1 MKIIKSVVI
10 IGPAFPLRGGG
21 LSTFN
26 ERLAREFNHQGYETQ
41 LYTFSLQYPSFL
53 FPGTSQYSTDVAPKD
68 LDIKVCINSINP
80 FNWIKIGLK
89 LYREK
94 PDLIIV
100 RFWIPFLAPCLGTI
114 LKIAKKNK
122 HTKVMSIVDNMI
134 PHEKRMGDQL
144 LTKYFVKTV
153 DGFIAMS
160 EKVKT
165 DIKTFSHKPVS
176 ISPHPIFNHFGDP
189 ITKTEARVKLGL
201 PQDEKIILFF
211 GYIRK
216 YKGLDLIIQAM
227 ADETIKKL
235 GIQLMVVGEFYEDAS
250 GYHDLVNALGL
261 QDQIKFYSNYIPDG
275 EVKNYVCSADF
286 IIQPYK
292 NATQSG
298 VTPLA
303 YHFEK
308 PMLVTNVGGLA
319 DTVPNLKT
327 GIVVEPTTEAI
338 AKGIKTLYEMGENH
352 FILNIIEEK
361 KKYSWSQMTEK
372 FLALYQQL

>member
-1 MKIIKSVVI
+1 MVNKLVI
-10 IGPAFPLRGGG
+10 IGPAWPLRGG
-21 LSTFN
+21 LSAFD
-26 ERLAREFNHQGYETQ
+26 EKLATQ
-41 LYTFSLQYPSFL
+41 FTEKGIQTRIDTFSLQYPSIL
-53 FPGTSQYSTDVAPKD
+53 FPGKSQYTTDPKPNNVN
-68 LDIKVCINSINP
+68 IEVCINSINP

-89 LYREK
+89 LHREK
-94 PDLIIV
+94 PDLVIV

-122 HTKVMSIVDNMI
+122 HTKVISIVDNMI
-134 PHEKRMGDQL
+134 PHEKRIGDRL
-144 LTKYFVKTV
+144 LTNYFVKTV

-160 EKVKT
+160 EKVKN

-189 ITKTEARVKLGL
+189 ITKLEARLQLGL
-201 PQDEKIILFF
+201 PKEDKIILFF

-216 YKGLDLIIQAM
+216 YKGLDLLIHAM
-227 ADETIKKL
+227 ANEAIKKL
-235 GIQLMVVGEFYEDAS
+235 GIQLMIVGEFYEDAS
-250 GYHDLVNALGL
+250 AYHDLVSSLGL

-303 YHFEK
+303 YHFQK

-327 GIVVEPTTEAI
+327 GIVVAPTTEAI
-338 AKGIKTLYEMGENH
+338 AKGIETLYELGENN
-352 FILNIIEEK
+352 FIANIKEEK
-361 KKYSWSQMTEK
+361 KKYSWAQMTEK

>member
-1 MKIIKSVVI
+1 MVNKLVI
-10 IGPAFPLRGGG
+10 IGPAWPLRGG
-21 LSTFN
+21 LSAFD
-26 ERLAREFNHQGYETQ
+26 EKLATQ
-41 LYTFSLQYPSFL
+41 FTEKGIQTKIDTFSLQYPNIL
-53 FPGTSQYSTDVAPKD
+53 FPGKSQYTTDPKPKD
-68 LDIKVCINSINP
+68 VNISVCINSINP
-80 FNWIKIGLK
+80 LNWIKIGLQ

-114 LKIAKKNK
+114 LKIAKKNN
-122 HTKVMSIVDNMI
+122 HTKVISIVDNMI
-134 PHEKRMGDQL
+134 PHEKRMGDRL
-144 LTKYFVKTV
+144 LTQYFVKTV

-160 EKVKT
+160 EKVKN

-189 ITKTEARVKLGL
+189 ITKMEARTQLGL
-201 PQDEKIILFF
+201 SQEKKIILFF

-216 YKGLDLIIQAM
+216 YKGLDLLIQAM
-227 ADETIKKL
+227 SSESIKKL
-235 GIQLMVVGEFYEDAS
+235 DIQLMIVGEFYEDART
-250 GYHDLVNALGL
+250 YHDLVISLGL
-261 QDQIKFYSNYIPDG
+261 QNQISFYSNYIPDG

-327 GIVVEPTTEAI
+327 GIVVEPTTNAI
-338 AKGIKTLYEMGENH
+338 VKGIETLYELGENH
-352 FILNIIEEK
+352 FIPNIIEEK
-361 KKYSWSQMTEK
+361 KKYSWAQMTEK

>member
-1 MKIIKSVVI
+1 MVNKLVI
-10 IGPAFPLRGGG
+10 IGPAWPLRGG
-21 LSTFN
+21 LSAFD
-26 ERLAREFNHQGYETQ
+26 EKLATQ
-41 LYTFSLQYPSFL
+41 FTEKGIQTRIDTFSLQYPSFL
-53 FPGTSQYSTDVAPKD
+53 FPGKSQYTTDPKPINVNID
-68 LDIKVCINSINP
+68 VCINSINP

-122 HTKVMSIVDNMI
+122 HTKVISIIDNMI
-134 PHEKRMGDQL
+134 PHEKRMGDRL

-160 EKVKT
+160 EKVKN

-189 ITKTEARVKLGL
+189 ITKMEARTQLGL
-201 PQDEKIILFF
+201 PQQDKIILFF

-216 YKGLDLIIQAM
+216 YKGLDLLIQAM
-227 ADETIKKL
+227 ANETIKNL
-235 GIQLMVVGEFYEDAS
+235 GIQLIIVGEFYEDAS
-250 GYHDLVNALGL
+250 TYHDLINALGL
-261 QDQIKFYSNYIPDG
+261 QNRISFYSNYIPDG

-319 DTVPNLKT
+319 DTVPHLKT
-327 GIVVEPTTEAI
+327 GIVVAPTAEEI
-338 AKGIKTLYEMGENH
+338 AKGIETLYELGEKH
-352 FILNIIEEK
+352 FIPNIIEEK

-372 FLALYQQL
+372 FLALYQKL

>member
-1 MKIIKSVVI
+1 MVNKLVI
-10 IGPAFPLRGGG
+10 IGPAWPLRGG
-21 LSTFN
+21 LSAFD
-26 ERLAREFNHQGYETQ
+26 EKLATQ
-41 LYTFSLQYPSFL
+41 FTEKGIQTRIDTFSLQYPSIL
-53 FPGTSQYSTDVAPKD
+53 FPGKSQYTTDPKPNNVN
-68 LDIKVCINSINP
+68 IEVCINSINP

-89 LYREK
+89 LHREK

-122 HTKVMSIVDNMI
+122 HTKVISIVDNMI
-134 PHEKRMGDQL
+134 PHEKRIGDRL
-144 LTKYFVKTV
+144 LTNYFVKTV

-160 EKVKT
+160 EKVKN

-189 ITKTEARVKLGL
+189 ITKLEARLQLGL
-201 PQDEKIILFF
+201 PKEDKIILFF

-216 YKGLDLIIQAM
+216 YKGLDLLIHAM
-227 ADETIKKL
+227 ANEAIKKL
-235 GIQLMVVGEFYEDAS
+235 GIQLMIVGEFYEDAS
-250 GYHDLVNALGL
+250 AYHDLVSSLGL

-286 IIQPYK
+286 IIQPYR

-327 GIVVEPTTEAI
+327 GIVVAPTTEAI
-338 AKGIKTLYEMGENH
+338 AKGIETLYELGENN
-352 FILNIIEEK
+352 FIPNIIEEK
-361 KKYSWSQMTEK
+361 KKYSWAQMTEK

>member
-1 MKIIKSVVI
+1 MVNKLVI
-10 IGPAFPLRGGG
+10 IGPAWPLRGG
-21 LSTFN
+21 LSAFD
-26 ERLAREFNHQGYETQ
+26 EKLATQ
-41 LYTFSLQYPSFL
+41 FTEKGIQTRIDTFSLQYPSFL
-53 FPGTSQYSTDVAPKD
+53 FPGKSQFTTDPKPNNVNID
-68 LDIKVCINSINP
+68 VCINSINP

-122 HTKVMSIVDNMI
+122 HTKVISIIDNMI
-134 PHEKRMGDQL
+134 PHEKRMGDRL

-160 EKVKT
+160 EKVKN

-189 ITKTEARVKLGL
+189 ITKMEARTQLGL
-201 PQDEKIILFF
+201 PQQDKIILFF

-216 YKGLDLIIQAM
+216 YKGLDLLIQAM
-227 ADETIKKL
+227 ANETIKNL
-235 GIQLMVVGEFYEDAS
+235 GIQLIIVGEFYEDAS
-250 GYHDLVNALGL
+250 TYHDLVNALGL
-261 QDQIKFYSNYIPDG
+261 QNRISFYSNYIPDG

-319 DTVPNLKT
+319 DTVPHLKT
-327 GIVVEPTTEAI
+327 GIVVAPTAEEI
-338 AKGIKTLYEMGENH
+338 AKGIETLYELGEKH
-352 FILNIIEEK
+352 FIPNIIEEK

-372 FLALYQQL
+372 FLALYQKL

>member
-1 MKIIKSVVI
+1 MVNKLVI
-10 IGPAFPLRGGG
+10 IGPAWPLRGG
-21 LSTFN
+21 LSAFD
-26 ERLAREFNHQGYETQ
+26 EKLATQ
-41 LYTFSLQYPSFL
+41 FTEKGIQTRIDTFSLQYPSIL
-53 FPGTSQYSTDVAPKD
+53 FPGKSQYTTDPKPNNVN
-68 LDIKVCINSINP
+68 IEVCINSINP

-89 LYREK
+89 LHREK

-122 HTKVMSIVDNMI
+122 HTKVISIVDNMI
-134 PHEKRMGDQL
+134 PHEKRIGDRL
-144 LTKYFVKTV
+144 LTNYFVKTV

-160 EKVKT
+160 EKVKN

-189 ITKTEARVKLGL
+189 ITKLEARLQLGL
-201 PQDEKIILFF
+201 PKEDKIILFF

-216 YKGLDLIIQAM
+216 YKGLDLLIHAM
-227 ADETIKKL
+227 ANEAIKKL
-235 GIQLMVVGEFYEDAS
+235 GIQLMIVGEFYEDAS
-250 GYHDLVNALGL
+250 AYHDLVSSLGL
-261 QDQIKFYSNYIPDG
+261 QDQIKFYSNYIQDG

-286 IIQPYK
+286 IIQPYR

-327 GIVVEPTTEAI
+327 GIVVATTTEAI
-338 AKGIKTLYEMGENH
+338 AKGIETLYELGENH
-352 FILNIIEEK
+352 FIANIKEEK
-361 KKYSWSQMTEK
+361 KKYSWAQMTEK

>member
-1 MKIIKSVVI
+1 MVNKLVI
-10 IGPAFPLRGGG
+10 IGPAWPLRGG
-21 LSTFN
+21 LSAFD
-26 ERLAREFNHQGYETQ
+26 EKLATQ
-41 LYTFSLQYPSFL
+41 FTEKGIQTRIDTFSLQYPSIL
-53 FPGTSQYSTDVAPKD
+53 FPGKSQYTTDPKPNNVN
-68 LDIKVCINSINP
+68 INVCINSINP

-122 HTKVMSIVDNMI
+122 HTKVISIVDNMI

-201 PQDEKIILFF
+201 PQEEKIILFF

-216 YKGLDLIIQAM
+216 YKGLDLLIQAM

-327 GIVVEPTTEAI
+327 GIVVEPTSEAI

>member
-1 MKIIKSVVI
+1 MVNKLVI
-10 IGPAFPLRGGG
+10 IGPAWPLRGG
-21 LSTFN
+21 LSAFD
-26 ERLAREFNHQGYETQ
+26 EKLANQFTEKGIQTKID
-41 LYTFSLQYPSFL
+41 TFSLQYPNIL
-53 FPGTSQYSTDVAPKD
+53 FPGKSQYTTDPKPKD
-68 LDIKVCINSINP
+68 VNISVCINSINP
-80 FNWIKIGLK
+80 LNWIKIGLQ

-100 RFWIPFLAPCLGTI
+100 RYWIPFLAPCLGTI
-114 LKIAKKNK
+114 LKIAKKNN
-122 HTKVMSIVDNMI
+122 HTKVISIVDNMI
-134 PHEKRMGDQL
+134 PHEKRMGDRL
-144 LTKYFVKTV
+144 LTQYFVKTV

-160 EKVKT
+160 EKVKN

-189 ITKTEARVKLGL
+189 ITKMEARTQLGL
-201 PQDEKIILFF
+201 SQEKKIILFF

-216 YKGLDLIIQAM
+216 YKGLDLLIQAM
-227 ADETIKKL
+227 SSESIKKL
-235 GIQLMVVGEFYEDAS
+235 NIQLMIVGEFYEDART
-250 GYHDLVNALGL
+250 YHDLVISLGL
-261 QDQIKFYSNYIPDG
+261 QNQISFYSNYIPDG

-327 GIVVEPTTEAI
+327 GIVVEPTTNAI
-338 AKGIKTLYEMGENH
+338 VKGIETLYELGENH
-352 FILNIIEEK
+352 FIPNIIEEK
-361 KKYSWSQMTEK
+361 KKYSWAQMTEK

>member
-1 MKIIKSVVI
+1 MVNKLVI
-10 IGPAFPLRGGG
+10 IGPAWPLRGG
-21 LSTFN
+21 LSAFD
-26 ERLAREFNHQGYETQ
+26 EKLATQ
-41 LYTFSLQYPSFL
+41 FTEKGIQTRIDTFSLQYPSIL
-53 FPGTSQYSTDVAPKD
+53 FPGKSQYTTDPKPNNVN
-68 LDIKVCINSINP
+68 IEVCINSINP

-89 LYREK
+89 LLREK

-122 HTKVMSIVDNMI
+122 HTKVISIVDNMI
-134 PHEKRMGDQL
+134 PHEKRIGDRL
-144 LTKYFVKTV
+144 LTNYFVKTV

-160 EKVKT
+160 EKVKN

-189 ITKTEARVKLGL
+189 ITKLEARLQLGL
-201 PQDEKIILFF
+201 PKEDKIILFF

-216 YKGLDLIIQAM
+216 YKGLDLLIHAM
-227 ADETIKKL
+227 ANEAIKKL
-235 GIQLMVVGEFYEDAS
+235 GIQLMIVGEFYEDAS
-250 GYHDLVNALGL
+250 AYHDLVSSLGL
-261 QDQIKFYSNYIPDG
+261 QDQIKFYSNYIQDG

-286 IIQPYK
+286 IIQPYR

-327 GIVVEPTTEAI
+327 GIVVAPTTEAI
-338 AKGIKTLYEMGENH
+338 AKGIETLYELGETN
-352 FILNIIEEK
+352 FIPNIIEEK
-361 KKYSWSQMTEK
+361 KKYSWAQMTEK

>member
-1 MKIIKSVVI
+1 MVNKLVI
-10 IGPAFPLRGGG
+10 IGPAWPLRGG
-21 LSTFN
+21 LSAFD
-26 ERLAREFNHQGYETQ
+26 EKLATQ
-41 LYTFSLQYPSFL
+41 FTEKGIQTRIDTFSLQYPSIL
-53 FPGTSQYSTDVAPKD
+53 FPGKSQYTTDPKPNNVN
-68 LDIKVCINSINP
+68 IEVCINSINP

-89 LYREK
+89 LHREK

-122 HTKVMSIVDNMI
+122 HTKVISIVDNMI
-134 PHEKRMGDQL
+134 PHEKRIGDRL
-144 LTKYFVKTV
+144 LTNYFVKTV

-160 EKVKT
+160 EKVKN

-189 ITKTEARVKLGL
+189 ITKLEARLQLGL
-201 PQDEKIILFF
+201 PKEDKIILFF

-216 YKGLDLIIQAM
+216 YKGLDLLIHAM
-227 ADETIKKL
+227 ANEAIKKL
-235 GIQLMVVGEFYEDAS
+235 GIQLMIVGEFYEDAS
-250 GYHDLVNALGL
+250 AYHDLVSSLGL

-286 IIQPYK
+286 IIQPYR

-327 GIVVEPTTEAI
+327 GIVVATTTEAI
-338 AKGIKTLYEMGENH
+338 AKGIETLYELGENH
-352 FILNIIEEK
+352 FIANIKEEK
-361 KKYSWSQMTEK
+361 KKYSWAQMTEK

>member
-1 MKIIKSVVI
+1 MVNKLVI
-10 IGPAFPLRGGG
+10 IGPAWPLRGG
-21 LSTFN
+21 LSAFD
-26 ERLAREFNHQGYETQ
+26 EKLATQ
-41 LYTFSLQYPSFL
+41 FTEKGIQTKIDTFSLQYPNIL
-53 FPGTSQYSTDVAPKD
+53 FPGKSQYTTDPKPKD
-68 LDIKVCINSINP
+68 VNISVCINSINP
-80 FNWIKIGLK
+80 LNWIKIGLK

-100 RFWIPFLAPCLGTI
+100 RYWIPFLAPCLGTI
-114 LKIAKKNK
+114 LKIAKKNN
-122 HTKVMSIVDNMI
+122 HTKVISIVDNMI
-134 PHEKRMGDQL
+134 PHEKRMGDRL
-144 LTKYFVKTV
+144 LTQYFVKTV

-160 EKVKT
+160 EKVKN

-189 ITKTEARVKLGL
+189 ITKMEARTQLGL
-201 PQDEKIILFF
+201 SQEKKIILFF

-216 YKGLDLIIQAM
+216 YKGLDLLIQAM
-227 ADETIKKL
+227 SSESIKKL
-235 GIQLMVVGEFYEDAS
+235 NIQLMIVGEFYEDART
-250 GYHDLVNALGL
+250 YHDLVISLGL
-261 QDQIKFYSNYIPDG
+261 QNQISFYSNYIPDG
-275 EVKNYVCSADF
+275 EVKNYVCCADF

-327 GIVVEPTTEAI
+327 GIVVEPTTNAI
-338 AKGIKTLYEMGENH
+338 VKGIETLYELGENH
-352 FILNIIEEK
+352 FIPNLIEEK
-361 KKYSWSQMTEK
+361 KKYSWAQMTEK

>member
-1 MKIIKSVVI
+1 MVNKLVI
-10 IGPAFPLRGGG
+10 IGPAWPLRGG
-21 LSTFN
+21 LSAFD
-26 ERLAREFNHQGYETQ
+26 EKLATQ
-41 LYTFSLQYPSFL
+41 FTEKGIQTRIDTFSLQYPSFL
-53 FPGTSQYSTDVAPKD
+53 FPGKSQYTTDPKPINVNID
-68 LDIKVCINSINP
+68 VCINSINP
-80 FNWIKIGLK
+80 FNWIIIGLK

-122 HTKVMSIVDNMI
+122 HTKVISIIDNMI
-134 PHEKRMGDQL
+134 PHEKRMGDRL

-160 EKVKT
+160 EKVKN
-165 DIKTFSHKPVS
+165 DIKIFSHKPVS

-189 ITKTEARVKLGL
+189 ITKMEARTQLGL
-201 PQDEKIILFF
+201 PQQDKIILFF

-216 YKGLDLIIQAM
+216 YKGLDLLIQAM
-227 ADETIKKL
+227 ANETIKNL
-235 GIQLMVVGEFYEDAS
+235 GIQLIIVGEFYEDAS
-250 GYHDLVNALGL
+250 TYHDLINALGL
-261 QDQIKFYSNYIPDG
+261 QNRISFYSNYIPDG

-319 DTVPNLKT
+319 DTVPHLKT
-327 GIVVEPTTEAI
+327 GIVVAPTAEEI
-338 AKGIKTLYEMGENH
+338 AKGIETLYELGEKH
-352 FILNIIEEK
+352 FIPNIIEEK

-372 FLALYQQL
+372 FLALYQKL

>member
-1 MKIIKSVVI
+1 MVNKLVI
-10 IGPAFPLRGGG
+10 IGPAWPLRGG
-21 LSTFN
+21 LSAFD
-26 ERLAREFNHQGYETQ
+26 EKLATQ
-41 LYTFSLQYPSFL
+41 FTEKGIQTRIDTFSLQYPSIL
-53 FPGTSQYSTDVAPKD
+53 FPGKSQYTTDPKPNNVN
-68 LDIKVCINSINP
+68 INVCINSINP

-122 HTKVMSIVDNMI
+122 HTKVISIVDNMI

-201 PQDEKIILFF
+201 PQVEKIILFF

-216 YKGLDLIIQAM
+216 YKGLDLLIQAM

>member
-1 MKIIKSVVI
+1 MVNKLVI
-10 IGPAFPLRGGG
+10 IGPAWPLRGG
-21 LSTFN
+21 LSAFD
-26 ERLAREFNHQGYETQ
+26 EKLATQ
-41 LYTFSLQYPSFL
+41 FTEKGIQTRIDTFSLQYPSFL
-53 FPGTSQYSTDVAPKD
+53 FPGKSQYTTDPKPINVNID
-68 LDIKVCINSINP
+68 VCINSINP
-80 FNWIKIGLK
+80 FNWIIIGLK

-122 HTKVMSIVDNMI
+122 HTKVISIIDNMI
-134 PHEKRMGDQL
+134 PHEKRMGDRL

-160 EKVKT
+160 EKVKN

-189 ITKTEARVKLGL
+189 ITKMEARTQLGL
-201 PQDEKIILFF
+201 PQQDKIILFF

-216 YKGLDLIIQAM
+216 YKGLDLLIQAM
-227 ADETIKKL
+227 ANETIKNL
-235 GIQLMVVGEFYEDAS
+235 GIQLIIVGEFYEDAS
-250 GYHDLVNALGL
+250 TYHDLVNALGL
-261 QDQIKFYSNYIPDG
+261 QNRISFYSNYIPDG

-319 DTVPNLKT
+319 DTVPHLKT
-327 GIVVEPTTEAI
+327 GIVVAPTAEEI
-338 AKGIKTLYEMGENH
+338 AKGIETLYELGEKH
-352 FILNIIEEK
+352 FIPNIIEEK

-372 FLALYQQL
+372 FLALYQKL

>member
-1 MKIIKSVVI
+1 MVNKLVI
-10 IGPAFPLRGGG
+10 IGPAWPLRGG
-21 LSTFN
+21 LSAFD
-26 ERLAREFNHQGYETQ
+26 EKLATQ
-41 LYTFSLQYPSFL
+41 FTEKGIQTRIDTFSLQYPSIL
-53 FPGTSQYSTDVAPKD
+53 FPGKSQYTTDPKPNNVN
-68 LDIKVCINSINP
+68 IEVCINSINP

-122 HTKVMSIVDNMI
+122 YTKVISIVDNMI
-134 PHEKRMGDQL
+134 PHEKRIGDRL
-144 LTKYFVKTV
+144 LTNYFVKTV

-160 EKVKT
+160 EKVKN

-189 ITKTEARVKLGL
+189 ITKLEARLQLGL
-201 PQDEKIILFF
+201 PKEDKIILFF

-216 YKGLDLIIQAM
+216 YKGLDLLIHAM
-227 ADETIKKL
+227 ANEAIKKL
-235 GIQLMVVGEFYEDAS
+235 GIQLMIVGEFYEDAS
-250 GYHDLVNALGL
+250 AYHDLVSSLGL

-286 IIQPYK
+286 IIQPYR

-327 GIVVEPTTEAI
+327 GIVVAPTTEAI
-338 AKGIKTLYEMGENH
+338 AKGIETLYELGENH
-352 FILNIIEEK
+352 FIANIKEEK
-361 KKYSWSQMTEK
+361 KKYSWAQMTEK